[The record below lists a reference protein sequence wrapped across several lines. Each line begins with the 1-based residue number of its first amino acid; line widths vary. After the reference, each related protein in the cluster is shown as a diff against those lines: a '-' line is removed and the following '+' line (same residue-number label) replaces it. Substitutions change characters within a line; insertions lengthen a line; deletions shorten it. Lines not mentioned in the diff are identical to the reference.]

1 MVCSVGVGTVAD
13 YYINE
18 QAEYYTGGKEPT
30 GKWYAPREFLG
41 INDREIVAS
50 EMFRNLHDG
59 LAPDGRALTNK
70 SSSPLAK
77 RVGGYDLTFSAPKSV
92 SVIWAV
98 GDEEIRA
105 CIEKA
110 QEEATRAALDILQRH
125 AGFARRGKGGA
136 TLEPV
141 NFTGATFQHG
151 EARPTVRPDGT
162 IAADPQ
168 LHTHAV
174 VFNLAKRGDGT
185 WGALDG
191 RHFFKWKMA
200 AGAIYRAELASR
212 LRSDLGL
219 SITVDETGLFEVESV
234 PKNVREHFS
243 SRRGEIEND
252 LAAHG
257 LTTKD
262 AQKLAAVIAKVGR
275 RAKSELVECAESRH
289 HRWQLE
295 ARDLG
300 FECAKAAPMIRQE
313 MEPRA
318 TPSLDEK
325 LAQIAYGL
333 TEHESTFRLEDL
345 YHASAQAALEVGL
358 GMIAVDQGIQ
368 SLLTNGTIL
377 EIGRDDL
384 GLPVYSTEEM
394 IAIESEVVR
403 LANAG
408 IKKHRH
414 RLEET
419 SVGHKLAQQSL
430 TDEQLAGALFVTTGA
445 DIAVLEGSAGAGKT
459 HTLKSVADV
468 YRDQGYRVIGTATA
482 WRMALQLG
490 QELNI
495 RSQATDAWLAQAEAG
510 KPFLDD
516 KTILIV
522 DEAGQLSSRQMLR
535 LLLAADDAQAKVILT
550 GDQRQL
556 QAIGAGPG
564 LRMVAEQAGV
574 ARIDTIVRQKDAW
587 ARQAVT
593 DLSLGRTNEAVA
605 ALEEHGAIHW
615 CEDARDTV
623 AQAVQGWKDAKAAN
637 SNGTYSII
645 AKTNAQVR
653 ALNGELRDYL
663 RGEGIL
669 RGPDHVVKIVGN
681 NGKKHD
687 LAVAIG
693 DQILFKKRIP
703 EPNVIN
709 GTVGVVEGIEG
720 QGADTVLRFRVEGR
734 RIEVSA
740 TAHGDEQGRLPI
752 AHAYAT
758 TIYAS
763 QGATVDRAYVIADH
777 RLKRNEIYVA
787 ASRAKEASRIY
798 VDESSVANSLKE
810 QAMLS
815 DPKRREVERA
825 ALRDYL
831 VSAWSQAQSKSST
844 RDYVFPHT
852 TAADP
857 SRAHEAG
864 VRKSTAWPRFMPKFE
879 LGR

>member
-30 GKWYAPREFLG
+30 GKWYAPKGFLG
-41 INDREIVAS
+41 IDDGEAVAPD
-50 EMFRNLHDG
+50 MFRNLHDG
-59 LAPDGRALTNK
+59 LAPNGRALTTK
-70 SSSPLAK
+70 SLSPLVK

-92 SVIWAV
+92 SVLWAV
-98 GDEEIRA
+98 GDEETRVS
-105 CIEKA
+105 IEKA
-110 QEEATRAALDILQRH
+110 QEEAARAALDILQRH

-141 NFTGATFQHG
+141 NFSGATFQHG

-174 VFNLAKRGDGT
+174 VFNLAKRGDGS
-185 WGALDG
+185 WGAVDG

-212 LRSDLGL
+212 LRSDMGL
-219 SITVDETGLFEVESV
+219 AIAVDEKGLFELEAV
-234 PKNVREHFS
+234 PKTVREHFS
-243 SRRGEIEND
+243 SRRGEIEKE
-252 LAAHG
+252 LAVHG
-257 LTTKD
+257 LATKE
-262 AQKLAAVIAKVGR
+262 AQKFAAVIAKTGR
-275 RAKSELVECAESRH
+275 RTKSGLAESAESRH

-300 FECAKAAPMIRQE
+300 FECAKAEPLIRQKIG
-313 MEPRA
+313 PRA
-318 TPSLDEK
+318 TPCLDEK
-325 LAQIAYGL
+325 LAQIAHGL

-345 YHASAQAALEVGL
+345 YRASAQAALETGS
-358 GMIAVDQGIQ
+358 GMKAVDQGIQ
-368 SLLTNGTIL
+368 SLLSNGTIL
-377 EIGRDDL
+377 DIRRDDL

-408 IKKHRH
+408 INKHRH

-430 TDEQLAGALFVTTGA
+430 TDEQRAGALFVTTGA

-535 LLLAADDAQAKVILT
+535 LLRAADSAQAKVILT

-564 LRMVAEQAGV
+564 LRMVAEQTGI
-574 ARIDTIVRQKDAW
+574 ARIDTIVRQWDAW

-593 DLSLGRTNEAVA
+593 DLSLGRAEEAVA
-605 ALEEHGAIHW
+605 ALEDRGAICW
-615 CEDARDTV
+615 CKDARDAV
-623 AQAVQGWKDAKAAN
+623 AQAVQGWKDAKAAD

-653 ALNGELRDYL
+653 ALNRELRDYL

-669 RGPDHVVKIVGN
+669 RGPDHAVKIVGN
-681 NGKKHD
+681 SGKKHD

-703 EPNVIN
+703 DLDVIN
-709 GTVGVVEGIEG
+709 GTVGVVERIDGLG
-720 QGADTVLRFRVEGR
+720 PDTVLRLRVEGR
-734 RIEVSA
+734 RIEASA
-740 TAHGDEQGRLPI
+740 QAHGDEQGRLPI

-763 QGATVDRAYVIADH
+763 QGATVDRAYVIANH

-787 ASRAKEASRIY
+787 ASRAREATRIY
-798 VDESSVANSLKE
+798 VDETSVANSLKK

-815 DPKRREVERA
+815 DPKRREVSRA
-825 ALRDYL
+825 DLRNYL

-844 RDYVFPHT
+844 RDYEFPPA
-852 TAADP
+852 TAAEP
-857 SRAHEAG
+857 SRAHNTG
-864 VRKSTAWPRFMPKFE
+864 GRKSTAWPRFMPKLE